1 MKTDLPDIIVAEIGS
16 TTTLVTAIGGLAGPR
31 AQVMGQAT
39 HRTTVADGD
48 VNPGLEGAM
57 AELRGMLGGL
67 DLSRTTMLASSSAAG
82 GLKMTVHGLVYD
94 MTARAAREAALGAGA
109 IVRHLTAGELTP
121 ADLDTLRAIEPNIV
135 MLAGG
140 VDYGEKDT
148 VIANARAIARL
159 GLDAPVIFAGNRAAA
174 PEVKECLREAGIEV
188 HVVDNVYP
196 RIDQLQVEPA
206 RRAIQAVF
214 ERHIVRA
221 PGLGR
226 VRQMVRGRILPTPG
240 AVMRAAE
247 LLHRVTGAG
256 VLAIDVG
263 GATTDVHSVVE
274 PSPEVARLLVS
285 PEPLAKR
292 TVEGDLGIVA
302 NAHHVAALL
311 GDIERRALEERLGR
325 ELAGLLAAVGPYP
338 RGQADTDL
346 AVALM
351 EVAARV
357 ALERHA
363 GRYAHYYG
371 PTGRLTVA
379 EGKDLSGVVLAVGT
393 GGAFARLPGGKEV
406 LAKLLR
412 RPPGNELWPRAAR
425 AAIDRHY
432 VMAAAGMLAEEFPEA
447 AERLLLDSL
456 GEEGMTLVQT
466 GHRSGADHR

>member
-1 MKTDLPDIIVAEIGS
+1 MKTDLADVVITAEIGS
-16 TTTLVTAIGGLAGPR
+16 TTTVVTAIGGVSGPGARVLA
-31 AQVMGQAT
+31 QAT

-57 AELRGMLGGL
+57 AELQRALGPV
-67 DLSRTTMLASSSAAG
+67 DLSRMRMMASSSAAG

-109 IVRHLTAGELTP
+109 IVRHLTAGELSSG
-121 ADLDTLRAIEPNIV
+121 DLEIVRAIEPNIV

-140 VDYGEKDT
+140 VDYGEKAT
-148 VIANARAIARL
+148 VVANARAIARL

-174 PEVKECLREAGIEV
+174 REVEDCLREASIEV

-214 ERHIVRA
+214 ERHIVHA

-226 VRQMVRGRILPTPG
+226 VRGMIRGRILPTPG

-247 LLHRVTGAG
+247 LLYRITGGG
-256 VLAIDVG
+256 VMAIDVG

-274 PSPEVARLLVS
+274 PSPEVARLLVN

-302 NAHHVAALL
+302 NASHVAVLL
-311 GDIERRALEERLGR
+311 DEAARRGLQESLDRDLG
-325 ELAGLLAAVGPYP
+325 ELLAAVGPYP
-338 RGQADTDL
+338 RGQADTVL
-346 AVALM
+346 AVALT
-351 EVAARV
+351 EAAARV
-357 ALERHA
+357 ALERHV
-363 GRYAHYYG
+363 GRYVHYYG

-379 EGKDLSGVVLAVGT
+379 EGKDLTSVALAVGT
-393 GGAFARLPGGKEV
+393 GGAFARLPGGKAV
-406 LAKLLR
+406 LEKLLR
-412 RPPGNELWPRAAR
+412 RPPGHELWPRVAR

-432 VMAAAGMLAEEFPEA
+432 VMATAGMLADEYPEA
-447 AERLLLDSL
+447 AGRLMLDSL
-456 GEEGMTLVQT
+456 GEGEATSVST
-466 GHRSGADHR
+466 GH

>member
-1 MKTDLPDIIVAEIGS
+1 VKTDLPDIIVAEIGS
-16 TTTLVTAIGGLAGPR
+16 TTTVVTAIGGLTGPK

-48 VNPGLEGAM
+48 VNLGLEAAL
-57 AELRGMLGGL
+57 AEVREQLGGV
-67 DLSRTTMLASSSAAG
+67 DLSRTRMLASSSAAG

-121 ADLDTLRAIEPNIV
+121 ADLDTVRAIEPNIV

-159 GLDAPVIFAGNRAAA
+159 GLNAPVIFAGNRAAA
-174 PEVKECLREAGIEV
+174 PEVDQCFREAGVEI

-214 ERHIVRA
+214 ERHIVHA

-240 AVMRAAE
+240 AVMKATE

-256 VLAIDVG
+256 ILAIDVG
-263 GATTDVHSVVE
+263 GATTDVHSVAE

-311 GDIERRALEERLGR
+311 GEGERRALEERLGQ
-325 ELAGLLAAVGPYP
+325 ELGGLLAAVAPYP
-338 RGQADTDL
+338 RGPADTEL
-346 AVALM
+346 AAALM

-357 ALERHA
+357 ALERHV
-363 GRYAHYYG
+363 GRYVHYYG

-393 GGAFARLPGGKEV
+393 GGALSRLPGGKEV
-406 LAKLLR
+406 LDRLLR
-412 RPPGNELWPRAAR
+412 RPPGHELWPRGAR

-432 VMAAAGMLAEEFPEA
+432 VMAAVGMLAEEFPEA
-447 AERLLLDSL
+447 AGGLLLTSL
-456 GEEGMTLVQT
+456 GEEGKVHGQT
-466 GHRSGADHR
+466 GHRSGSDNR